1 MRDDGVLAVDLDG
14 TVVRC
19 NTFPRYVR
27 FQLVEGL
34 RRGDVGLVARLAAAV
49 LLRRLRVIGHRSFKA
64 TVVRLS
70 ERLDGGSCRE
80 WAQAL
85 LGTHGNPEVLGRV
98 AAWEGPKV
106 LASAAPEACARA
118 FAELLSF
125 DGCVGS
131 VLRGGSLVD
140 NEGVAKVHRLAASG
154 YRHIA
159 VAISDDVR
167 ADAPLL
173 AAAREGYLVD
183 AAGAL
188 SCLRRGG
195 TPSRTV
201 PREGTWAGAACANVK
216 TSSGPAAASADERR
230 AGLVP

>member
-1 MRDDGVLAVDLDG
+1 MRDEGILAVDLDG
-14 TVVRC
+14 TVLRC

-27 FQLVEGL
+27 FQLAEGL
-34 RRGDVGLVARLAAAV
+34 RRGDAGLVARLAAAV
-49 LLRRLRVIGHRSFKA
+49 LLRRLRVIGHRALKA

-80 WAQAL
+80 WARAL
-85 LGTHGNPEVLGRV
+85 LRTHGNPEVLRRV

-125 DGCVGS
+125 DDCVGS
-131 VLRGGSLVD
+131 VLSGGSLVD
-140 NEGVAKVHRLAASG
+140 NEGETKVDRLVASG
-154 YRHIA
+154 YRHIT
-159 VAISDDVR
+159 VAISDDAR

-183 AAGAL
+183 AAGAVSRL
-188 SCLRRGG
+188 PL
-195 TPSRTV
+195 RTV
-201 PREGTWAGAACANVK
+201 RLPSLE
-216 TSSGPAAASADERR
+216 SP
-230 AGLVP
+230 